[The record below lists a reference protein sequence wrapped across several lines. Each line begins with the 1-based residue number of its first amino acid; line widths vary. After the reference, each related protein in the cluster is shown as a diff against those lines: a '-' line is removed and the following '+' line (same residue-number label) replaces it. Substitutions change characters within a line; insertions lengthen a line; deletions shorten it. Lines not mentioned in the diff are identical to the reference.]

1 MSNIDVATKVSDAS
15 ERLGV
20 SFLTLG
26 CAKNEVDT
34 ADMKRA
40 VVSAGFGVVDD
51 PGQASAVVVN
61 TCSFI
66 QTAIEESIDAIL
78 EAAALDN
85 VARGDAKL
93 IVSGCLPSRFGADL
107 ETELKEAS
115 AFVPCA
121 GESDIADVLESL
133 FGPQPEPDAALG
145 AHLFDGNAAAY
156 VKIGDGCDHFC
167 SFCSIP
173 YIRGR
178 YRSFTYERIRE
189 AVARQVSYG
198 VREITLIAQ
207 DTGRWGCD
215 LEGDRTLAWLIDAL
229 ASEFADTWFRVMYLE
244 PEGVTDE
251 LLDVM
256 ASRPNVCRYLDIPV
270 QHASERVLVSM
281 RRSGDARRFLDLF
294 AHARE
299 RIEGIAMRTTVIAG
313 FPGETDEDFS
323 ALLDFLEQADL
334 DYVGVFPYSREDG
347 TRAARMEGQIDEET
361 KLARAQE
368 IRDLC
373 DALAFSRV
381 SSRIGD
387 VMDVVVLG
395 REEDGRVYGRA
406 MCQAPEVDGVVYLDG
421 GTAGD
426 VVKARIVDTLAYEME
441 GEIVHG

>member
-1 MSNIDVATKVSDAS
+1 M
-15 ERLGV
+15 
-20 SFLTLG
+20 
-26 CAKNEVDT
+26 
-34 ADMKRA
+34 
-40 VVSAGFGVVDD
+40 
-51 PGQASAVVVN
+51 
-61 TCSFI
+61 
-66 QTAIEESIDAIL
+66 
-78 EAAALDN
+78 
-85 VARGDAKL
+85 
-93 IVSGCLPSRFGADL
+93 
-107 ETELKEAS
+107 
-115 AFVPCA
+115 
-121 GESDIADVLESL
+121 
-133 FGPQPEPDAALG
+133 
-145 AHLFDGNAAAY
+145 
-156 VKIGDGCDHFC
+156 
-167 SFCSIP
+167 
-173 YIRGR
+173 
-178 YRSFTYERIRE
+178 
-189 AVARQVSYG
+189 
-198 VREITLIAQ
+198 
-207 DTGRWGCD
+207 
-215 LEGDRTLAWLIDAL
+215 
-229 ASEFADTWFRVMYLE
+229 
-244 PEGVTDE
+244 
-251 LLDVM
+251 
-256 ASRPNVCRYLDIPV
+256 

-323 ALLDFLEQADL
+323 ELLDFLEQADL

-368 IRDLC
+368 VRDLC